1 MRLSRFYT
9 GQPLA
14 EGSRLTL
21 DKDSSHY
28 LLHVLRLKPGNALV
42 MFNGNGYEYN
52 ARLEEATKKQATI
65 SILEQLS
72 PRRESPLHIEI
83 GQGIARGERMDF
95 VLQKSVELGVSRVTP
110 LWTQR
115 SQVRLDEKRLAKR
128 LAHWQ
133 GVVVSACEQSGR
145 LRLPDIRPPADLD
158 NWLDT
163 PAEGLRLVL
172 SPYSEKT
179 LKDLQ
184 PASHVR
190 VLVGPEGGLEER
202 EIRAAEANGFQAV
215 RLGPRILRTETAALA
230 TLTALQVLW
239 GDLASQPPE
248 T

>member
-1 MRLSRFYT
+1 MRVSRFYT
-9 GQPLA
+9 DQHLA
-14 EGSRLTL
+14 EGNRLTL

-42 MFNGNGYEYN
+42 MFNGDGYEYN
-52 ARLEEATKKQATI
+52 AQLEEATKKQATI
-65 SILEQLS
+65 HILEQLS

-95 VLQKSVELGVSRVTP
+95 VLQKSVELGVSSVTP

-115 SQVRLDEKRLAKR
+115 SQVQLDEKRLTKR

-145 LRLPDIRPPADLD
+145 LRLPDIRPPADLGD
-158 NWLDT
+158 WLDT
-163 PAEGLRLVL
+163 PAEGLSLVL
-172 SPYSEKT
+172 SPGSGKT

-190 VLVGPEGGLEER
+190 VLIGPEGGLEEG
-202 EIRAAEANGFQAV
+202 EVQAAEAKGFQTIG
-215 RLGPRILRTETAALA
+215 LGPRILRTETAALA

-239 GDLASQPPE
+239 GDLASQSPE
-248 T
+248 S